1 VEVAGLSSFVETP
14 PPHSRRGLDAGRVLV
29 AIEEVPMA
37 NDQAAAGAR
46 DPKASDDVELLRSM
60 GYAQE
65 LLRRMS
71 GFSSFAISFSII
83 CILAGGITSLQL
95 GVSAVGGAAA
105 GIVWPVGVGF
115 SLLVALCMAQVA
127 SAFPT
132 AGGLYHWSS
141 ILGGKGWGWATAWF
155 NLGGLVF
162 VTAAV
167 NVGAYS
173 LFVNFVG
180 PLLGIDPAQLTVTH
194 QVIGVTLITASHA
207 IFNHFG
213 IRVTTLLTDFSGYWI
228 FFVAVVLTLV
238 MLSGA
243 PSIDVGR
250 LFTFANHSGP
260 SGGDIWPESSSLLRM
275 ALLGLM
281 WPIYTVTGFDAS
293 AHTSEETVDAARNAP
308 RGILRSVYLS
318 GLFGWAMVAAFVLAL
333 PDVGEAAKQGA
344 NVFPWLMEQVVPGA
358 LGKALWCGI
367 VISNYLCGLACVT
380 STSRM
385 MYAFARDGGLP
396 FSAALKQVSPKWKTP
411 VAAIWATA
419 ALAVASTLYAPAYST
434 LTTACVIFLY
444 VSYVMP
450 TACGF
455 FSIGKAWTKMGPF
468 DLGAGLYK
476 LLAAVSVAGVL
487 LVVWIGVQ
495 PPNDKALTVL
505 AVASVVLVASWWLG
519 VQKRFRG
526 PPVMSIASL
535 PPPALEP
542 RPVLQRS

>member
-1 VEVAGLSSFVETP
+1 
-14 PPHSRRGLDAGRVLV
+14 
-29 AIEEVPMA
+29 M
-37 NDQAAAGAR
+37 
-46 DPKASDDVELLRSM
+46 KASDDVELLRSM

-71 GFSSFAISFSII
+71 GFSNFAISFSII

-115 SLLVALCMAQVA
+115 SLIVALCMAQVA

-132 AGGLYHWSS
+132 AGGLYHWSA

-180 PLLGIDPAQLTVTH
+180 PLIGIDPAGLTVTH
-194 QVIGVTLITASHA
+194 QAIGVTLITASHA
-207 IFNHFG
+207 LFNHLG
-213 IRVTTLLTDFSGYWI
+213 IRVTTRLTDFSGYWI
-228 FFVAVVLTLV
+228 FFVAVLLTLV
-238 MLSGA
+238 MVIGA
-243 PSIDVGR
+243 PVIEIGR
-250 LFTFANHSGP
+250 LFTFANYGGS
-260 SGGDIWPESSSLLRM
+260 SGGGVWPESGGLLRM
-275 ALLGLM
+275 TLLGLM

-293 AHTSEETVDAARNAP
+293 AHTSEETVDAARNVP

-318 GLFGWAMVAAFVLAL
+318 GLFGWVMVASFVIAMPGV
-333 PDVGEAAKQGA
+333 PDAARQGA
-344 NVFPWLMEQVVPGA
+344 NIFPWLMEQVAPGP

-367 VISNYLCGLACVT
+367 VIANYLCGLACVT

-385 MYAFARDGGLP
+385 LYAFARDGGLP
-396 FSAALKQVSPKWKTP
+396 FSPALKQVSPRWRTP
-411 VAAIWATA
+411 VAAIWVTA

-450 TACGF
+450 TLCGF
-455 FSIGKAWTKMGPF
+455 FTIGRTWTNMGPF
-468 DLGAGLYK
+468 DLGPGLYK
-476 LLAAVSVAGVL
+476 LLAAISVAGVL

-505 AVASVVLVASWWLG
+505 AAASAVLLAGWWAG
-519 VQKRFRG
+519 MRTRFPG
-526 PPVMSIASL
+526 PPVMSIG
-535 PPPALEP
+535 ERP
-542 RPVLQRS
+542 RTR

>member
-1 VEVAGLSSFVETP
+1 MTP
-14 PPHSRRGLDAGRVLV
+14 PGPIRQ
-29 AIEEVPMA
+29 P
-37 NDQAAAGAR
+37 AGAE
-46 DPKASDDVELLRSM
+46 DAELLRRM

-71 GFSSFAISFSII
+71 GFSNFAISFSII

-105 GIVWPVGVGF
+105 GIVWPLGVGF
-115 SLLVALCMAQVA
+115 SLIVALCMAQVA

-141 ILGGKGWGWATAWF
+141 ILGGRGWGWATAWF

-180 PLLGIDPAQLTVTH
+180 PRLGMDPARLTVTH

-207 IFNHFG
+207 LFNHLG
-213 IRVTTLLTDFSGYWI
+213 IRVTTVLTDFSGWLI
-228 FFVAVVLTLV
+228 FAVAVLLTAV

-243 PSIDVGR
+243 QSIDPGR
-250 LFTFANHSGP
+250 LFAFANYGGAG
-260 SGGDIWPESSSLLRM
+260 GGDVWPASGSLLRM
-275 ALLGLM
+275 TLLGLM
-281 WPIYTVTGFDAS
+281 WPIYTITGFDAS
-293 AHTSEETVDAARNAP
+293 AHTSEETLHAARNVP

-318 GLFGWAMVAAFVLAL
+318 GLCGWAMVASFVVAMPAV
-333 PDVGEAAKQGA
+333 PDAARQGA
-344 NVFPWLMEQVVPGA
+344 DVFPWLMAQVAPGA
-358 LGKALWCGI
+358 RGTALWCGI
-367 VISNYLCGLACVT
+367 VIANYLCGLACVT

-385 MYAFARDGGLP
+385 VYAFARDGGLP
-396 FSAALKQVSPKWKTP
+396 FSRTLRQVPPRWQTP
-411 VAAIWATA
+411 VAAIWITA

-434 LTTACVIFLY
+434 LTTACVILLY

-450 TACGF
+450 TVCGF
-455 FSIGKAWTKMGPF
+455 FAIGRSWTNMGPF
-468 DLGAGLYK
+468 DLGPRVYR
-476 LLAAVSVAGVL
+476 LLALVSVAGVL

-495 PPNDKALTVL
+495 PPNEKALTVVGATTALLL
-505 AVASVVLVASWWLG
+505 ATWWLG
-519 VQKRFRG
+519 VRRRFRG
-526 PPVMSIASL
+526 PPVTL
-535 PPPALEP
+535 T
-542 RPVLQRS
+542 

>member
-1 VEVAGLSSFVETP
+1 MLSAGQEDTMADAHSGHAAQSS
-14 PPHSRRGLDAGRVLV
+14 
-29 AIEEVPMA
+29 
-37 NDQAAAGAR
+37 
-46 DPKASDDVELLRSM
+46 KASEDVELLRSM

-71 GFSSFAISFSII
+71 GFSNFAISFSII

-105 GIVWPVGVGF
+105 GIVWPLGVGF
-115 SLLVALCMAQVA
+115 SLIVALCMAQVA

-141 ILGGKGWGWATAWF
+141 ILGGRGWGWATAWF

-180 PLLGIDPAQLTVTH
+180 PLLGIDPAQLGVTH

-207 IFNHFG
+207 MFNHVG

-228 FFVAVVLTLV
+228 FFVAVLLTLV
-238 MLSGA
+238 MLLGA
-243 PSIDVGR
+243 PSIEVGR
-250 LFTFANHSGP
+250 LFSFANHGGA
-260 SGGDIWPESSSLLRM
+260 SGGDVWPESSSLLRM
-275 ALLGLM
+275 TLLGLM

-318 GLFGWAMVAAFVLAL
+318 GLFGWVMVASFVLAMPSV
-333 PDVGEAAKQGA
+333 PDAARQGA
-344 NVFPWLMEQVVPGA
+344 NIFPWLMEQVAPGA

-367 VISNYLCGLACVT
+367 VVSNYLCGLACVT

-385 MYAFARDGGLP
+385 IYAFARDGGLP
-396 FSAALKQVSPKWKTP
+396 FSSALKQVSPKWKTP

-455 FSIGKAWTKMGPF
+455 FAFGKTWTKMGPF
-468 DLGAGLYK
+468 DLGSTLYK
-476 LLAAVSVAGVL
+476 LLGAVSVLGVL

-505 AVASVVLVASWWLG
+505 MAVSLALLASWWGG
-519 VQKRFRG
+519 VRSRFRG
-526 PPVMSIASL
+526 PPVMSIASA

-542 RPVLQRS
+542 RAVLQRS